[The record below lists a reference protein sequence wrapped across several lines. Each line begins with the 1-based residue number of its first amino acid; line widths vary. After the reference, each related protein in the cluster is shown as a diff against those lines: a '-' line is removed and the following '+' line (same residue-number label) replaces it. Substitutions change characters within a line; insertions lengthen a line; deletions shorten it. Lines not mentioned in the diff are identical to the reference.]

1 MEEGKTHDLL
11 CRNTA
16 ALNFIEKNLDKP
28 LTVDN
33 IAAVA
38 GFSKYHFHRIFR
50 NETGIPLYE
59 YIRKRR
65 LARASFLLLT
75 TDLSILDI
83 AVYFCFES
91 QEAFSRAFKK
101 AYKLPPGKY
110 RRALKNLIKGELV
123 MDNNSE
129 IKNWIVTGTAPDKY
143 KCQIDFSTFHTGSK
157 CASIKSTSETYTID
171 EYGTIMQ
178 QFSAKSYR
186 ERRIRFSGFVKSE
199 NITGWSGLWM
209 RIDDAFSRTLVLDNM
224 QNRPIQGT
232 TGWNH
237 YACVLDVP
245 KDAAVIS
252 IGILLSGQG
261 KIWFD
266 NAVFQEVDSS
276 VPTTELDLTKELP
289 DAPSNLS
296 FEEL

>member
-50 NETGIPLYE
+50 NETG
-59 YIRKRR
+59 
-65 LARASFLLLT
+65 
-75 TDLSILDI
+75 
-83 AVYFCFES
+83 
-91 QEAFSRAFKK
+91 
-101 AYKLPPGKY
+101 
-110 RRALKNLIKGELV
+110 
-123 MDNNSE
+123 
-129 IKNWIVTGTAPDKY
+129 
-143 KCQIDFSTFHTGSK
+143 
-157 CASIKSTSETYTID
+157 
-171 EYGTIMQ
+171 
-178 QFSAKSYR
+178 
-186 ERRIRFSGFVKSE
+186 
-199 NITGWSGLWM
+199 WSGLWM

-237 YACVLDVP
+237 YSCVLDVP